1 MQQSTTSAPHIAGA
15 KSLTTNYLQNVC
27 NTAKKTYLCGV
38 IHFEQAMKPAS
49 PVGLFIGQD
58 RPYTAVP
65 TPVWSVNAPT
75 ACSRCM
81 TTGKRDRFYFSAKSN
96 FLKSYNMSNIQSIT
110 APVTG
115 AKSINLMPACKAVAQ
130 FLTSS
135 RLSALLGVLA
145 FVAVAQFQLTEEHP
159 VASMAVCTVAT
170 LQVGVRILLTII
182 KEGGEL

>member
-1 MQQSTTSAPHIAGA
+1 MQQSQSITAPVAGA
-15 KSLTTNYLQNVC
+15 KSSTTNYLQNVC
-27 NTAKKTYLCGV
+27 NTAKKTYLCGAL
-38 IHFEQAMKPAS
+38 HFARAMKPETISGIFYA
-49 PVGLFIGQD
+49 LI
-58 RPYTAVP
+58 RNIAVP

-75 ACSRCM
+75 ACARCNA
-81 TTGKRDRFYFSAKSN
+81 TGKRNRFYFSAKSN
-96 FLKSYNMSNIQSIT
+96 FLKRYKMHNIQTIT

-145 FVAVAQFQLTEEHP
+145 LVAVAQFQFTGEHP

-170 LQVGVRILLTII
+170 LQVGVRILLSII

>member
-1 MQQSTTSAPHIAGA
+1 MQQSQSITAPVAGA

-27 NTAKKTYLCGV
+27 NTAKKTYLCGA
-38 IHFEQAMKPAS
+38 IHFVQAMKPETISGIFYA
-49 PVGLFIGQD
+49 LI
-58 RPYTAVP
+58 RKTAVP

-75 ACSRCM
+75 ACARCIA
-81 TTGKRDRFYFSAKSN
+81 TGKRDRFYFSAKSN
-96 FLKSYNMSNIQSIT
+96 FLKRYKMHNIQSIT
-110 APVTG
+110 APIEG

-145 FVAVAQFQLTEEHP
+145 LVAVAQFQLTEEHP
-159 VASMAVCTVAT
+159 VASMAVCSAAT
-170 LQVGVRILLTII
+170 IQVGVRILLSII

>member
-1 MQQSTTSAPHIAGA
+1 MQQSHSIAPHI
-15 KSLTTNYLQNVC
+15 
-27 NTAKKTYLCGV
+27 
-38 IHFEQAMKPAS
+38 E
-49 PVGLFIGQD
+49 
-58 RPYTAVP
+58 
-65 TPVWSVNAPT
+65 
-75 ACSRCM
+75 
-81 TTGKRDRFYFSAKSN
+81 
-96 FLKSYNMSNIQSIT
+96 
-110 APVTG
+110 G

-130 FLTSS
+130 FLTSA